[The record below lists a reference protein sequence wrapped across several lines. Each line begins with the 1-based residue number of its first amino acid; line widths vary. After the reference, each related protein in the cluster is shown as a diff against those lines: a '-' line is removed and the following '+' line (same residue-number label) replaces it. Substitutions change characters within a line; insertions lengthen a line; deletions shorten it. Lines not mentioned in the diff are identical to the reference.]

1 MANIE
6 KCQYRRP
13 PHSVLR
19 KMNPVFH
26 TRNQDADSKELSLH
40 LIKLARKS
48 GQLNL
53 SGRGIASGTAC
64 FGLILICKLPEQVVA
79 RH

>member
-1 MANIE
+1 ME

-13 PHSVLR
+13 PDLVR
-19 KMNPVFH
+19 KKINPVFH
-26 TRNQDADSKELSLH
+26 TRNQGADSKELSSH

-64 FGLILICKLPEQVVA
+64 FGLILICKLP
-79 RH
+79 

>member
-1 MANIE
+1 
-6 KCQYRRP
+6 
-13 PHSVLR
+13 
-19 KMNPVFH
+19 MNPVFH
-26 TRNQDADSKELSLH
+26 TRNQDADSKELSSH

-64 FGLILICKLPEQVVA
+64 FGLILVCKVPKQAIA
-79 RH
+79 RD